1 MADGFKD
8 RFKKMSNEELLEIAL
23 SGDEMMPEAQSALD
37 SELDGRNLRGE
48 LALRQAPPEMP
59 AKRAPVLMFPD
70 QQHPPFSALLWEPE
84 FVDPTVVP
92 ALADEQGRDLVLI
105 ARFRDLVPA
114 QLAQGALQSAGIDA
128 ILLDENMVRVDWLVS
143 NAIGGI
149 RLVVD
154 REESAA
160 AVEILRSPPP
170 DKIDFKSNQ

>member
-1 MADGFKD
+1 MTDGFKD
-8 RFKKMSNEELLEIAL
+8 RFQKMSDEELLEIAL
-23 SGDEMMPEAQSALD
+23 SGDEMMPEAQSALEG
-37 SELDGRNLRGE
+37 ELDVRNLRDD
-48 LALRQAPPEMP
+48 LAARQTPLETP
-59 AKRAPVLMFPD
+59 AKNATLLMFPN
-70 QQHPPFSALLWEPE
+70 QQPTPFAVLQWEPE
-84 FVDPTVVP
+84 FVDPTRAP
-92 ALADEQGRDLVLI
+92 ALHEDEGRDLVLI

-170 DKIDFKSNQ
+170 DKIDYNATQ